1 MRQVLLAP
9 AGTWLESLVLC
20 AGLSARGGRGNIS
33 CHPAEKSLNSLAIVE
48 PGNAAPGYFPSFR
61 QVSQGR
67 PDICQ
72 RNAGCLSNFRVKQLA
87 VLFQAL
93 EDGGGMH
100 FDYLGKNESRKSTAR
115 IEAISAIS
123 PARKL
128 TKQKATL
135 VEVASF
141 AGKLYVFSR
150 SSASPAL
157 E

>member
-1 MRQVLLAP
+1 
-9 AGTWLESLVLC
+9 
-20 AGLSARGGRGNIS
+20 
-33 CHPAEKSLNSLAIVE
+33 
-48 PGNAAPGYFPSFR
+48 
-61 QVSQGR
+61 
-67 PDICQ
+67 
-72 RNAGCLSNFRVKQLA
+72 

-135 VEVASF
+135 GEVA
-141 AGKLYVFSR
+141 
-150 SSASPAL
+150 
-157 E
+157 